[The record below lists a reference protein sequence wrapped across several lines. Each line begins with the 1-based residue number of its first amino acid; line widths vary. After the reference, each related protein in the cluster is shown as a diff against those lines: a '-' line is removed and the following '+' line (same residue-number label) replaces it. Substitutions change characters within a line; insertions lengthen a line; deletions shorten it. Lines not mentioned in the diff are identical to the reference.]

1 MEPTTSNAMSS
12 LRSRGQF
19 DGPVN
24 FPTLTTA
31 IASVKAKF
39 VQQFGPILS
48 EITAGPFSGSFN
60 EVIVYTIQ
68 FAGGGSAGGGPI
80 QKKIAVRMGK
90 EASFKKMETGGVSDG
105 DGMMYAMY
113 GTMEDH
119 TSLRAVDAAA
129 DTIEFAKIK
138 KDAEKSE
145 QNWVNAHNHK
155 LSPQLY
161 FYGYVVR
168 APGNDALYLCT
179 ISEAMMYD
187 LYHFYVQGPG
197 AASDAIIDNNVRQQ
211 LTSLFDRLAKD
222 MHMICFDIKPSN
234 TVINYTSSG
243 NLTVKL
249 IDWDADWC
257 ITFDHLKKR
266 EIADGTSLA
275 AFTSVIMQVVMAM
288 FFYFYFHNNIFATFF
303 NTAGS
308 VNTILTEHNKSLKVL
323 FCNNNTHFQKMARH
337 YFQSGLQI
345 PSSCEELWDEMY
357 KRVFYKNPAA
367 FAAGGGGGVVTG
379 GGRSKYKRRRRKT
392 RRKRRRSRRR
402 TQKKRH
408 KRRRRRRRRTQRRK

>member
-1 MEPTTSNAMSS
+1 M
-12 LRSRGQF
+12 
-19 DGPVN
+19 
-24 FPTLTTA
+24 
-31 IASVKAKF
+31 
-39 VQQFGPILS
+39 
-48 EITAGPFSGSFN
+48 
-60 EVIVYTIQ
+60 
-68 FAGGGSAGGGPI
+68 
-80 QKKIAVRMGK
+80 
-90 EASFKKMETGGVSDG
+90 
-105 DGMMYAMY
+105 
-113 GTMEDH
+113 
-119 TSLRAVDAAA
+119 
-129 DTIEFAKIK
+129 IEFISGKLIK
-138 KDAEKSE
+138 KYP
-145 QNWVNAHNHK
+145 N
-155 LSPQLY
+155 Y
-161 FYGYVVR
+161 
-168 APGNDALYLCT
+168 
-179 ISEAMMYD
+179 
-187 LYHFYVQGPG
+187 
-197 AASDAIIDNNVRQQ
+197 AIIDNNVRQQ